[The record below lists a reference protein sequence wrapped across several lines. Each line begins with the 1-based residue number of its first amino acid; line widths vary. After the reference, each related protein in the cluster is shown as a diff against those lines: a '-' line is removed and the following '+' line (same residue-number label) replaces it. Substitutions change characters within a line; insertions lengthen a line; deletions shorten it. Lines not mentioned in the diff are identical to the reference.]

1 MERINES
8 RIRVVC
14 ARCIVIISY
23 FAELQTNFYSLCSII
38 KMPKVKANKVARS
51 PSSMPYETRE
61 ATKVVLTE
69 TVRSMRKNGPVD
81 VHFLQRRDADECR
94 PLVEGGVGYEK
105 TPTTFLFCCATVVSQ
120 FTFQKWLFG
129 KAKGKSPNEGFTLQ
143 IRNAASKL
151 AEGVKR
157 NQM

>member
-1 MERINES
+1 
-8 RIRVVC
+8 
-14 ARCIVIISY
+14 
-23 FAELQTNFYSLCSII
+23 
-38 KMPKVKANKVARS
+38 MPKVKANKVARS
-51 PSSMPYETRE
+51 PCSMPYETRE

-81 VHFLQRRDADECR
+81 VHLLTRRDADECR
-94 PLVEGGVGYEK
+94 PLVEGGDGYEK
-105 TPTTFLFCCATVVSQ
+105 TPTTFLFSCATVVSRL
-120 FTFQKWLFG
+120 TFKKQLFG

-143 IRNAASKL
+143 VQNTASKL